1 MISGLRLIATSRALA
16 TSSSGLTRRPCRSLS
31 CLSSSTSFIVRV
43 TSTVTNSVTC
53 GAVNAGPT
61 IAAAVALRT
70 PLTGIRVS
78 RAASYDRRGAERR

>member
-1 MISGLRLIATSRALA
+1 MSR
-16 TSSSGLTRRPCRSLS
+16 SGLTRRPCISLS

-53 GAVNAGPT
+53 GAVNAEPI

-70 PLTGIRVS
+70 PLIGIRVS
-78 RAASYDRRGAERR
+78 RAVS